1 MRSAG
6 VDGSDFLQWG
16 SAAALEADLR
26 LAPFTARK
34 LLAARG
40 GLPGGLRP
48 HSGRGASCA
57 AIDGVPAVCRVV
69 SVAKIDSV
77 NARAA
82 PFAGR
87 TAASEER
94 DSEGFRRGIPR
105 DSGGFRGI
113 PEPSCTGGR
122 PARA

>member
-40 GLPGGLRP
+40 AFLE
-48 HSGRGASCA
+48 A
-57 AIDGVPAVCRVV
+57 
-69 SVAKIDSV
+69 
-77 NARAA
+77 
-82 PFAGR
+82 
-87 TAASEER
+87 
-94 DSEGFRRGIPR
+94 
-105 DSGGFRGI
+105 
-113 PEPSCTGGR
+113 
-122 PARA
+122 